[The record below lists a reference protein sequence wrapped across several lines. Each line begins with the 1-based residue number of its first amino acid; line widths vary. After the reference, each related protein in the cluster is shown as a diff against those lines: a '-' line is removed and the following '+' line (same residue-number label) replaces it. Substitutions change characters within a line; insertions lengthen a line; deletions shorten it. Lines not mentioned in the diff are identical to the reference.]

1 MWVKTNNELY
11 HHGIEGQKWGT
22 RNGPPYPLGYKK
34 HSRAELKEMSPE
46 QRYKAKQVDKSYTS
60 GYGKVSTKYIKKA
73 NDLEEKYTKV
83 TSKYRKKSEKAS
95 RKSDTSRYERYD
107 NRLENKQKRIDKK
120 IDKALRGHSIA
131 EELLKSEIAQIQV
144 VNWRKDRRQRRRAQI
159 GKTFVGYFFG
169 GDIGALASFGGNP
182 TNRLSKAQKKEAT
195 ARGLE
200 RAEQMRRELDR
211 SRKKKIKGA

>member
-46 QRYKAKQVDKSYTS
+46 QRYKAKQVDKSYRY
-60 GYGKVSTKYIKKA
+60 GYGKVSTKYINKA

-83 TSKYRKKSEKAS
+83 TSKYRKKSEKAY
-95 RKSDTSRYERYD
+95 RKSDTSKSERYD

-144 VNWRKDRRQRRRAQI
+144 ANWKKDRRQRRRALI
-159 GKTFVGYFFG
+159 GKAFVGYFFG
-169 GDIGALASFGGNP
+169 GPIGEAIVVSTHLSRR
-182 TNRLSKAQKKEAT
+182 NRLSKEQKKEAT

-211 SRKKKIKGA
+211 SRKKK